1 MVGNGDGTPD
11 GNVSDRM
18 AKSTASSGPLSY
30 HDTLGPRVDVEVCLG
45 RAQQLKARDRHPM
58 GSRAARARISG
69 GVHDQVATDISRA
82 YTGRVWEVSL
92 HAEVEAWFL
101 DLCRTDPASA
111 DLVAEA
117 IDLLAEQ
124 GPALGRPLVDRIQ
137 ASKFHNMKE
146 LRPGS
151 SGSTE
156 VRMLFAFDPQREAIF
171 LIAGDKSGQW
181 KKWYQTAIP
190 IADQRFEEHLTALK
204 EEQP

>member
-1 MVGNGDGTPD
+1 MW
-11 GNVSDRM
+11 
-18 AKSTASSGPLSY
+18 
-30 HDTLGPRVDVEVCLG
+30 
-45 RAQQLKARDRHPM
+45 
-58 GSRAARARISG
+58 
-69 GVHDQVATDISRA
+69 
-82 YTGRVWEVSL
+82 VWEVSL
-92 HAEVEAWFL
+92 HSEVEAWFL
-101 DLCRTDPASA
+101 DLCRTDRVSA

-151 SGSTE
+151 SGSAE

-181 KKWYQTAIP
+181 NKWYQTAIP
-190 IADQRFEEHLTALK
+190 VADARFEEHLRNLK
-204 EEQP
+204 EEQ

>member
-1 MVGNGDGTPD
+1 M
-11 GNVSDRM
+11 S
-18 AKSTASSGPLSY
+18 L
-30 HDTLGPRVDVEVCLG
+30 
-45 RAQQLKARDRHPM
+45 AQN
-58 GSRAARARISG
+58 
-69 GVHDQVATDISRA
+69 ISRA

-101 DLCRTDPASA
+101 DLCDADPAGA

-151 SGSTE
+151 SGTTE
-156 VRMLFAFDPQREAIF
+156 IRMLFAFDPHREAIF
-171 LIAGDKSGQW
+171 LIAGDKSKQW
-181 KKWYQTAIP
+181 KKWYETAIP
-190 IADQRFEEHLTALK
+190 VADHRFEEHI
-204 EEQP
+204 Q